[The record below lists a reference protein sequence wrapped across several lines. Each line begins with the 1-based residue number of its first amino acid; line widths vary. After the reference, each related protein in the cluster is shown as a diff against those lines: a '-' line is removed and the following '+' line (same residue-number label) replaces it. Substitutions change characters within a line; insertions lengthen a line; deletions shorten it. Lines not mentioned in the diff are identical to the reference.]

1 MVSKELKKLSR
12 RELVDI
18 IYQLK
23 KNEQLLQDE
32 IASLREALQ
41 DRRIHLSTAGSIAE
55 AAISITNVF
64 SSAQAAADIY
74 LQEVSCMKQDAE
86 IECTIENGIIRAS
99 KIQISG
105 DVFSITGS
113 GTYSIPEDKIDIT
126 ARVRIFKNN
135 SIIGKLANPIT
146 WTFSKLL
153 MEFKVSGSV
162 DNPKWE
168 YISVIERLL

>member
-18 IYQLK
+18 IYQMK

-86 IECTIENGIIRAS
+86 IECTKMINDAKQQAAEIIAESEKQR
-99 KIQISG
+99 
-105 DVFSITGS
+105 TLL
-113 GTYSIPEDKIDIT
+113 
-126 ARVRIFKNN
+126 NN
-135 SIIGKLANPIT
+135 LYQRELEKWYKLHQEVQ
-146 WTFSKLL
+146 LL
-153 MEFKVSGSV
+153 EKAT
-162 DNPKWE
+162 D
-168 YISVIERLL
+168 R

>member
-86 IECTIENGIIRAS
+86 IECTKMINEAKQRTAEIIAEGEKQRAILS
-99 KIQISG
+99 DLYQRDLKKW
-105 DVFSITGS
+105 
-113 GTYSIPEDKIDIT
+113 Y
-126 ARVRIFKNN
+126 
-135 SIIGKLANPIT
+135 KLHQEVQ
-146 WTFSKLL
+146 LL
-153 MEFKVSGSV
+153 EKSS
-162 DNPKWE
+162 NC
-168 YISVIERLL
+168 